1 MKFSRRFA
9 QIGFYS
15 NCLLARLC
23 NQKSCDVSDCRS
35 VLMASSHAKEDIL
48 ILDSTSAVKFSVH
61 LIFPGVVFANNQ
73 AAGDWIRD
81 FYARLAPADR
91 AAFTVLKNSGGGD
104 HIKSA
109 DDQASSSPATCSLI
123 DFGVYTRNRNF
134 RLYLSTKFGKTTR
147 LELAETDL
155 FSVRLL
161 EQDSGGGGGQLEL
174 RRRIFLASL
183 LTWVETAETPL
194 DWPPSSSSLAGRSGH
209 EIAF

>member
-1 MKFSRRFA
+1 
-9 QIGFYS
+9 
-15 NCLLARLC
+15 
-23 NQKSCDVSDCRS
+23 
-35 VLMASSHAKEDIL
+35 MALSYAKEDIL
-48 ILDSTSAVKFSVH
+48 ILDSTSAVKFSIH

-91 AAFTVLKNSGGGD
+91 AALTVRENGGGD
-104 HIKSA
+104 HIKS
-109 DDQASSSPATCSLI
+109 DDQVISSSPTTCSLI

-183 LTWVETAETPL
+183 LTWVETTKTPL
-194 DWPPSSSSLAGRSGH
+194 DWPPSSSSVAGRSGH
-209 EIAF
+209 ENSFLAKKIEQSVPVSINCPK

>member
-1 MKFSRRFA
+1 
-9 QIGFYS
+9 
-15 NCLLARLC
+15 
-23 NQKSCDVSDCRS
+23 
-35 VLMASSHAKEDIL
+35 MASSHDKEDVL

-61 LIFPGVVFANNQ
+61 LIFPSVIFATNQ

-81 FYARLAPADR
+81 FYARLSPADR
-91 AAFTVLKNSGGGD
+91 AALTVLKNSGGD
-104 HIKSA
+104 HIKS
-109 DDQASSSPATCSLI
+109 DDQAISSSPATCSLI

-161 EQDSGGGGGQLEL
+161 EQDGGGGQLEL

-183 LTWVETAETPL
+183 LTWVETTETPL
-194 DWPPSSSSLAGRSGH
+194 DWPPCCSIVSGRSSH
-209 EIAF
+209 ENSF